1 MQSYIDIS
9 NTKLVKLLFSNSIS
23 QQCLIDYKHRDLM
36 TGFFFYVFSYK
47 KSRMTV
53 PKAIII
59 QILDIGNWQ

>member
-47 KSRMTV
+47 KIKNDSTKSYNNSDSRH
-53 PKAIII
+53 
-59 QILDIGNWQ
+59 W